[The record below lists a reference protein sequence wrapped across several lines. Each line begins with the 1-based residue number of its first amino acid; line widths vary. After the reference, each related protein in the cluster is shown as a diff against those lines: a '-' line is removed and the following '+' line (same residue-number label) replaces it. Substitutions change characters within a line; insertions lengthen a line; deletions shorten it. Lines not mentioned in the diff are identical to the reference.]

1 MKGYIKIS
9 LEEYDQIKQDKK
21 RLEALRTNL
30 YHVKGG
36 SIEFN
41 IDCVNEATK
50 EVLNTIEEKKKNV
63 YELSRELYHSNKKL
77 MEIKRNIKYSSI
89 WELIKLRKSI

>member
-50 EVLNTIEEKKKNV
+50 EVLNTIEEKKKDV

-77 MEIKRNIKYSSI
+77 REIKRNIKYSSI